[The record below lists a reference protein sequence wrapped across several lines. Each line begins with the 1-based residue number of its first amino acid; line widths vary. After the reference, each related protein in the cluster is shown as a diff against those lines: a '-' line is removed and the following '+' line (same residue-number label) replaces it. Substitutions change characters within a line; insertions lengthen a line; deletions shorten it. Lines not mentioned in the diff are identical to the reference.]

1 MEIFI
6 KKNKKNEDDIRQEEL
21 KRELSQ
27 VQDAM
32 ELAYQNLSNVV
43 DPDLIDCY
51 IFELNAIQKKYKFI
65 LKQVKDNYVSAEI
78 VNR

>member
-1 MEIFI
+1 M
-6 KKNKKNEDDIRQEEL
+6 KKNKKSTCEELQQEEL
-21 KRELSQ
+21 KKELCQ

>member
-1 MEIFI
+1 MKKNRKLTYEEI
-6 KKNKKNEDDIRQEEL
+6 KKEEL
-21 KRELSQ
+21 KQELEQ
-27 VQDAM
+27 VQTEM
-32 ELAYQNLSNVV
+32 EMAYSNLSNVV

-65 LKQVKDNYVSAEI
+65 LKQVKDQCVSAEI